1 MKLNV
6 VTQSLHPRNVFRIS
20 RAARGHV
27 QNVFVELHSGG
38 VCGRGEASPN
48 AFYGETAADVAERLR
63 RAAPFVAGLEIGSVA
78 DIKRAWAGAWSLFAP
93 SRAAQC
99 ALDLALW
106 DGLARRE
113 GVSVAELA
121 LGVPARPIRTFCTVG
136 ISDADEL
143 ARKAAELRGFPW
155 VKIKSDAR
163 ADLAPAAFVRE
174 QTGAALAV
182 DANCAWEG
190 ANLTALSRALAAL
203 GGLFIEQPLPPAGD
217 DRMPELLAASVLPI
231 LADES
236 CVTMEDVERLPGRFS
251 GFNVKLVKC
260 GGLTP
265 ALAMVRRGR
274 ALGLRTMVGC
284 MLESS
289 LLIAAGM
296 VAAQGSD
303 YADLDG
309 AWLLRDDPFEGTT
322 FARGVLTPGPGPG
335 FGVEPRL
342 NYRLSA

>member
-6 VTQSLHPRNVFRIS
+6 ATKSLHPRNVFRIS
-20 RAARGHV
+20 RAARGQV
-27 QNVFVELHSGG
+27 QNVFLELRSDG

-48 AFYGETAADVAERLR
+48 AFYNETATNVAQRLVQ
-63 RAAPFVAGLEIGSVA
+63 AAPFVAGLKVESVA
-78 DIKRAWAGAWSLFAP
+78 DIGRAWEEAWALLAP

-106 DGLARRE
+106 DMLARRR
-113 GVSVAELA
+113 GVSVAALA
-121 LGVPARPIRTFCTVG
+121 LHKPPRPVRTFCTVG
-136 ISDADEL
+136 ISDAEEL
-143 ARKAAELRGFPW
+143 ARKAAELRGFPL
-155 VKIKSDAR
+155 VKIKSDVL
-163 ADLAPAAFVRE
+163 ADMGVAAFIRK

-182 DANCAWEG
+182 DANCAWE
-190 ANLTALSRALAAL
+190 AADLATVSRALARL
-203 GGLFIEQPLPPAGD
+203 GGLFIEQPLSPALD
-217 DRMPELLAASVLPI
+217 EQMPERLAASVLPI

-236 CVTMEDVERLPGRFS
+236 CVSLADVERMPGRFS

-265 ALAMVRRGR
+265 ALAMVRLGR
-274 ALGLRTMVGC
+274 ALGLQTMVGC

-296 VAAQGSD
+296 VAAQESD

-309 AWLLRDDPFEGTT
+309 AWLLRDDPFEGTA
-322 FARGVLTPGPGPG
+322 FAHGVLTPWPGPG
-335 FGVEPRL
+335 FGVEPR
-342 NYRLSA
+342 AGAF

>member
-6 VTQSLHPRNVFRIS
+6 LTKSLHPRNVFRIS
-20 RAARGHV
+20 RAARVQV
-27 QNVFVELHSGG
+27 QNVFVECRSGG

-48 AFYGETAADVAERLR
+48 AFYDETAADVARRLQGAAAFVER
-63 RAAPFVAGLEIGSVA
+63 LEIGSVA
-78 DIKRAWAGAWSLFAP
+78 DIGRAWRESWAVLVP

-106 DGLARRE
+106 DWLARSR
-113 GVSVAELA
+113 GVSVGELA
-121 LGVPARPIRTFCTVG
+121 LGAPPRPVRTFCTVG
-136 ISDADEL
+136 ISDAQEL
-143 ARKAAELRGFPW
+143 ARKAEELRGFPL
-155 VKIKSDAR
+155 VKVKSDAR
-163 ADLAPAAFVRE
+163 ADLAPAAFLRE

-182 DANCAWEG
+182 DANCAWE
-190 ANLTALSRALAAL
+190 AADLAALSRKLADL
-203 GGLFIEQPLPPAGD
+203 GGLFIEQPLPPALD
-217 DRMPELLAASVLPI
+217 ARMPERLVVSVLPI

-236 CVTMEDVERLPGRFS
+236 CVGEADVERMPGRFS

-265 ALAMVRRGR
+265 ALAMLRRGR

-296 VAAQGSD
+296 VAARESD

-309 AWLLRDDPFEGTT
+309 AWLLRDDPFEGTA
-322 FARGVLTPGPGPG
+322 FVRGVLTPGAGPG
-335 FGVEPRL
+335 FGVEPRQD
-342 NYRLSA
+342 AP